1 MNIPVI
7 ALADA
12 DSPLS
17 HVDVAIPANNKGRE
31 SIALMFYL
39 LARETLML
47 RGDIPRNADWE
58 VMVDLFMHREF
69 DDKKKAGDDEE
80 EAEEEAAAE
89 EEVGDVTDTLNKF
102 KEGGAEG
109 EEDEAE
115 EEEEGGNWG
124 ANE

>member
-31 SIALMFYL
+31 SIALMFYF
-39 LARETLML
+39 LAREVLML
-47 RGDIPRNADWE
+47 RGSIPRDADWD

-69 DDKKKAGDDEE
+69 NTKEAVGDEDEE
-80 EAEEEAAAE
+80 EENAAE
-89 EEVGDVTDTLNKF
+89 QEVADVADNINKF
-102 KEGGAEG
+102 KEGEEG
-109 EEDEAE
+109 GE
-115 EEEEGGNWG
+115 EEEEAGDEEGDNWG
-124 ANE
+124 K

>member
-31 SIALMFYL
+31 SIALMFYF
-39 LARETLML
+39 LAREVLML
-47 RGDIPRNADWE
+47 RGAIPRDSDWD
-58 VMVDLFMHREF
+58 VMVDLFMHREITN
-69 DDKKKAGDDEE
+69 KKPVEDDEG
-80 EAEEEAAAE
+80 EEEQPAA

-102 KEGGAEG
+102 KEG
-109 EEDEAE
+109 EDGN
-115 EEEEGGNWG
+115 EEEEGAEEEGAAWG
-124 ANE
+124 Q